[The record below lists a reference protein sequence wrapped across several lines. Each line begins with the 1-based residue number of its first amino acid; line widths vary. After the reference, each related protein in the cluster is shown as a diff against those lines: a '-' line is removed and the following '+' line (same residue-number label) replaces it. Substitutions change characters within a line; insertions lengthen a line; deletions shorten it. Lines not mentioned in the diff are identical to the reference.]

1 MATGAQVFART
12 TYLIRRFME
21 AEGITHAGLN
31 KRLDDACRSE
41 RIPIE
46 QWWQLLDELAV
57 VSGDPTVGL
66 RVGRYAQAQDVGVPG
81 YLAASCETL
90 GQALQRLQRFQVL
103 LHDLSFSWMR
113 QQGHDLY
120 FGWAGER
127 GPSTAAS
134 NDVLVSA
141 LLTVLNSLTAPQ
153 RVRPSLIEFPDS
165 QPADAKRHE
174 ELLGCTVHFDCE
186 ALAMKLPISLLKL
199 PINSRDAHLC
209 EILDRKADAMVRSLS
224 ASDEFLNT
232 FQRAMMTGL
241 EEGELSMAWLAKKL
255 NMPLRSLYR
264 SLHQRDQTYKGLLD
278 KLRQELANQYLAD
291 PALSLSEISLMLGY
305 SEQSAFSRAFRN
317 WTGKTPLQVR
327 KALSRSQ

>member
-1 MATGAQVFART
+1 M
-12 TYLIRRFME
+12 
-21 AEGITHAGLN
+21 
-31 KRLDDACRSE
+31 
-41 RIPIE
+41 
-46 QWWQLLDELAV
+46 
-57 VSGDPTVGL
+57 
-66 RVGRYAQAQDVGVPG
+66 
-81 YLAASCETL
+81 
-90 GQALQRLQRFQVL
+90 
-103 LHDLSFSWMR
+103 
-113 QQGHDLY
+113 
-120 FGWAGER
+120 
-127 GPSTAAS
+127 
-134 NDVLVSA
+134 
-141 LLTVLNSLTAPQ
+141 
-153 RVRPSLIEFPDS
+153 RPSLIEFPDS